1 MYFCMWHNVKDF
13 DRKLGSSWF
22 LRLSLYN
29 FPELNDRKSILWLTF
44 TKFPS
49 NLFDEDILD
58 LDCLI
63 NPINLSHQYILTA
76 YQMENFDLNRQKYKI
91 ASTN

>member
-22 LRLSLYN
+22 LRLSFYN
-29 FPELNDRKSILWLTF
+29 FPELNDRKSILCLTF

-49 NLFDEDILD
+49 NLFD
-58 LDCLI
+58 
-63 NPINLSHQYILTA
+63 
-76 YQMENFDLNRQKYKI
+76 
-91 ASTN
+91 